1 MNFSS
6 FSPLFNSTLGN
17 FTNQLQFSHFPS
29 YIHGMN
35 APISSFGTTGP
46 NQPIESLDD
55 RSREIFMRIVETY
68 LETGEPMGSRNLA
81 RRLGISL
88 SPASIRNVM
97 SDLEHLGLIY
107 APHISA
113 GRLPTEVGL
122 RYFVDGFLEIGDL
135 SKVERQNIETQVKA
149 AAVEK
154 TVDSIL
160 TEASQLLSGLTQGAG
175 LVIAG
180 KSDVRLK
187 HIEFVRLEATKALV
201 VMVGENETVENR
213 ILDLPLGLSASTMV
227 EASNYLNAH
236 IAGRTLSE
244 ARAAIHS
251 RFTNA
256 RNELDELAKS
266 LVDQGLATWA
276 GATSNQMPQLIVRGR
291 GNLLENIDAQNDLD
305 RLRHLFNELET
316 KEGMM
321 QLLDLAE
328 TGEGVKI
335 FIGSENKL
343 FSLSGSSVVVAPY
356 RDSDQRIIGAVGVI
370 GPTRLN
376 YARIVPM
383 VDYTAQVVSKLLS

>member
-1 MNFSS
+1 MNVID
-6 FSPLFNSTLGN
+6 P
-17 FTNQLQFSHFPS
+17 PS
-29 YIHGMN
+29 IGSMSLSASDN
-35 APISSFGTTGP
+35 
-46 NQPIESLDD
+46 LDD
-55 RSREIFMRIVETY
+55 RSRAIFRHIVETY
-68 LETGEPMGSRNLA
+68 LETGEPLGSRNLA
-81 RRLGISL
+81 RQLAISL

-113 GRLPTEVGL
+113 GRLPTETGL

-135 SKVERQNIETQVKA
+135 TRDERSNIEAQVKA
-149 AAVEK
+149 AAVDK
-154 TVDSIL
+154 TVDSML

-180 KSDVRLK
+180 KTDIRLK

-201 VMVGENETVENR
+201 VIVGENGSVENR
-213 ILDLPLGLSASTMV
+213 VLDLPPGLSASTLI

-244 ARAAIHS
+244 AKLAIEA
-251 RFTNA
+251 RFREA
-256 RNELDELAKS
+256 RHELDILAKS

-276 GATSNQMPQLIVRGR
+276 GAASNHMPQLIVRGR
-291 GNLLENIDAQNDLD
+291 GNLLESIGAQEDLA
-305 RLRHLFNELET
+305 RLRHLFDELET
-316 KEGMM
+316 KEGLM

-328 TGEGVKI
+328 DGEGVKI

-356 RDSDQRIIGAVGVI
+356 RDADQRIIGAVGVI

-383 VDYTAQVVSKLLS
+383 VDYTAQVVSRLLS

>member
-1 MNFSS
+1 MNMSTPPFS
-6 FSPLFNSTLGN
+6 G
-17 FTNQLQFSHFPS
+17 
-29 YIHGMN
+29 
-35 APISSFGTTGP
+35 
-46 NQPIESLDD
+46 QPVDSLDD
-55 RSREIFMRIVETY
+55 RSRAIFRHIVETY
-68 LETGEPMGSRNLA
+68 LATGEPLGSRNLA
-81 RRLGISL
+81 RQLASPL

-113 GRLPTEVGL
+113 GRLPTEQGL

-135 SKVERQNIETQVKA
+135 TSSERSSIEAQVRA
-149 AAVEK
+149 AGQDK
-154 TVDSIL
+154 TVDAML
-160 TEASQLLSGLTQGAG
+160 TEASQMLSGLTHGAG

-201 VMVGENETVENR
+201 VIVGESGSVENR
-213 ILDLPLGLSASTMV
+213 ILELPPGLSASTLI

-236 IAGRTLSE
+236 IAGKTLGE
-244 ARAAIHS
+244 ARRAIS
-251 RFTNA
+251 GRLNSA
-256 RNELDELAKS
+256 KNELDILAKS

-276 GATSNQMPQLIVRGR
+276 GASSNHMPQLIVRGR
-291 GNLLENIDAQNDLD
+291 GNLLESIDAQEDLA

-316 KEGMM
+316 KDGLL

-328 TGEGVKI
+328 QGEGVKI
-335 FIGSENKL
+335 FIGSENQL

-383 VDYTAQVVSKLLS
+383 VDYTAQVVGRLLS

>member
-1 MNFSS
+1 
-6 FSPLFNSTLGN
+6 
-17 FTNQLQFSHFPS
+17 
-29 YIHGMN
+29 MN
-35 APISSFGTTGP
+35 APISSFGTPGP

-81 RRLGISL
+81 RQLEISL

-135 SKVERQNIETQVKA
+135 SKVERANIESQVKA

-201 VMVGENETVENR
+201 VMVGENDTVENR

-236 IAGRTLSE
+236 IAGRTLGE
-244 ARAAIHS
+244 ARSAIRS
-251 RFTNA
+251 RFANA
-256 RNELDELAKS
+256 QNELDELAKS

-321 QLLDLAE
+321 QLLELAE

-383 VDYTAQVVSKLLS
+383 VDYTAQVVSKLLR

>member
-1 MNFSS
+1 MSDKN
-6 FSPLFNSTLGN
+6 PLNTP
-17 FTNQLQFSHFPS
+17 H
-29 YIHGMN
+29 
-35 APISSFGTTGP
+35 
-46 NQPIESLDD
+46 QPIETLDV
-55 RSREIFMRIVETY
+55 RSREIFRHIVDTY
-68 LETGEPMGSRNLA
+68 LATGEPLGSRNLSRQLSVA
-81 RRLGISL
+81 L

-107 APHISA
+107 APHVSA
-113 GRLPTEVGL
+113 GRLPTEQGL
-122 RYFVDGFLEIGDL
+122 RYFVDGFMEIGNL
-135 SKVERQNIETQVKA
+135 SAQERSGIEAQMRDSA
-149 AAVEK
+149 HGE
-154 TVDSIL
+154 TVDTML
-160 TEASQLLSGLTQGAG
+160 TQASQLLSGLTQGAG

-201 VMVGENETVENR
+201 VIVGENGVVENR
-213 ILDLPLGLSASTMV
+213 ILDLPPGMSASTLV

-236 IAGRTLSE
+236 VAGRTLSE
-244 ARAAIHS
+244 ARSAIA
-251 RFTNA
+251 RRLQTA

-276 GATSNQMPQLIVRGR
+276 GATSNNQPQLIVRGR
-291 GNLLENIDAQNDLD
+291 SNLIESVAAQEDLG
-305 RLRHLFNELET
+305 RLRHLFDELET
-316 KEGMM
+316 KEGLM

-328 TGEGVKI
+328 DGEGVKI

-356 RDSDQRIIGAVGVI
+356 RDADQRIVGAVGVI

-383 VDYTAQVVSKLLS
+383 VDYTAQVLGRLMS

>member
-1 MNFSS
+1 M
-6 FSPLFNSTLGN
+6 PVGN
-17 FTNQLQFSHFPS
+17 QFGCSINALQDCALHS
-29 YIHGMN
+29 YIRRMN
-35 APISSFGTTGP
+35 ASLPP
-46 NQPIESLDD
+46 NHFQQMESLDE
-55 RSREIFMRIVETY
+55 RSREIFRTVVETY
-68 LETGEPMGSRNLA
+68 LETGEPLGSRNLSRQLSIA
-81 RRLGISL
+81 L

-107 APHISA
+107 APHVSA
-113 GRLPTEVGL
+113 GRLPTEQGL
-122 RYFVDGFLEIGDL
+122 RYFVDGFMEIGNLTAQERSGIDA
-135 SKVERQNIETQVKA
+135 KVQDA
-149 AAVEK
+149 AQGE
-154 TVDSIL
+154 TVDSML
-160 TEASQLLSGLTQGAG
+160 TQASQLLSGLTQGAG

-180 KSDVRLK
+180 KADVRLK

-201 VMVGENETVENR
+201 VMVGENGNVENR
-213 ILDLPLGLSASTMV
+213 ILDLPPGLSASTLV

-244 ARAAIHS
+244 ARTAIAARLLS
-251 RFTNA
+251 A
-256 RNELDELAKS
+256 KSELDELSKT

-276 GATSNQMPQLIVRGR
+276 GATSNNQPQLIVRGR
-291 GNLLENIDAQNDLD
+291 SNLLESMTAHEDLT
-305 RLRHLFNELET
+305 RLRHLFDELET
-316 KEGMM
+316 KEGLM

-328 TGEGVKI
+328 EGEGVKI

-383 VDYTAQVVSKLLS
+383 VDYTAQVVSRILS

>member
-1 MNFSS
+1 
-6 FSPLFNSTLGN
+6 
-17 FTNQLQFSHFPS
+17 
-29 YIHGMN
+29 MN
-35 APISSFGTTGP
+35 AFPH
-46 NQPIESLDD
+46 QPIGKQVESLDD
-55 RSREIFMRIVETY
+55 RSREIFREIVESY
-68 LETGEPMGSRNLA
+68 LANGEPLGSRNLA
-81 RRLGISL
+81 RQLSVSL
-88 SPASIRNVM
+88 SPATIRNVM

-107 APHISA
+107 APHVSA

-122 RYFVDGFLEIGDL
+122 RYFVDGFMEIGNLTSD
-135 SKVERQNIETQVKA
+135 ERAGIEAQVKSGA
-149 AAVEK
+149 QNR
-154 TVDSIL
+154 TIDSML

-201 VMVGENETVENR
+201 VMVGEQGMVENR
-213 ILDLPLGLSASTMV
+213 ILELPPGMTASTLV

-236 IAGRTLSE
+236 IAGRTLLE
-244 ARAAIHS
+244 ARNAIS
-251 RFTNA
+251 A
-256 RNELDELAKS
+256 RLQTARSELDEIART
-266 LVDQGLATWA
+266 LVDKGLATFA
-276 GATSNQMPQLIVRGR
+276 GAEGNLIPQLIVRGR
-291 GNLLENIDAQNDLD
+291 SNLIENLADQADMD
-305 RLRHLFNELET
+305 RLRQLFDELET
-316 KEGMM
+316 KEGLM

-328 TGEGVKI
+328 EGEGVKI

-383 VDYTAQVVSKLLS
+383 VDYTAQVVSRMLS

>member
-1 MNFSS
+1 
-6 FSPLFNSTLGN
+6 
-17 FTNQLQFSHFPS
+17 
-29 YIHGMN
+29 MN
-35 APISSFGTTGP
+35 ANVIAGP

-55 RSREIFMRIVETY
+55 RSREIFRHIVETY
-68 LETGEPMGSRNLA
+68 LETGEPLGSRNLS
-81 RRLGISL
+81 RQLSVSL
-88 SPASIRNVM
+88 SPASVRNVM

-113 GRLPTEVGL
+113 GRLPTEQGL
-122 RYFVDGFLEIGDL
+122 RYFVDGFMEIGALTGD
-135 SKVERQNIETQVKA
+135 ERASIEAQVRTA
-149 AAVEK
+149 ASGR
-154 TVDSIL
+154 TIDSVL

-201 VMVGENETVENR
+201 VIVGENGSVENR
-213 ILDLPLGLSASTMV
+213 ILELPPGMSASTLV
-227 EASNYLNAH
+227 EATNYLNAH
-236 IAGRTLSE
+236 IAGRTLGE
-244 ARAAIHS
+244 ARSAI
-251 RFTNA
+251 
-256 RNELDELAKS
+256 ELRYRTAKHEIDELAKS

-276 GATSNQMPQLIVRGR
+276 GAESNQMPQLIVRGR
-291 GNLLENIDAQNDLD
+291 GNLLDSLDAQDDLT
-305 RLRHLFNELET
+305 RLRDLFNELES
-316 KEGMM
+316 KQGLM

-328 TGEGVKI
+328 DGEGVKI

-356 RDSDQRIIGAVGVI
+356 RDSDERIIGALGVI

-383 VDYTAQVVSKLLS
+383 VDYTAQVVGRLLS

>member
-1 MNFSS
+1 
-6 FSPLFNSTLGN
+6 
-17 FTNQLQFSHFPS
+17 
-29 YIHGMN
+29 MN
-35 APISSFGTTGP
+35 ASLPP
-46 NQPIESLDD
+46 NHFQQMESLDD
-55 RSREIFMRIVETY
+55 RSREIFRTVVETY
-68 LETGEPMGSRNLA
+68 LETGEPLGSRNLSRQLSIA
-81 RRLGISL
+81 L

-107 APHISA
+107 APHVSA
-113 GRLPTEVGL
+113 GRLPTEQGL
-122 RYFVDGFLEIGDL
+122 RYFVDGFMEIGNLTAQERSGIDA
-135 SKVERQNIETQVKA
+135 KVKDA
-149 AAVEK
+149 AQGE
-154 TVDSIL
+154 TVDSML
-160 TEASQLLSGLTQGAG
+160 TQASQLLSGLTQGAG

-201 VMVGENETVENR
+201 VMVGENGNVENR
-213 ILDLPLGLSASTMV
+213 ILDLPLGLSASTLV

-244 ARAAIHS
+244 ARTAIS
-251 RFTNA
+251 A
-256 RNELDELAKS
+256 RLLSARSELDELSKA

-276 GATSNQMPQLIVRGR
+276 GATSNNQPQLIVRGR
-291 GNLLENIDAQNDLD
+291 SNLLESISAQEDLV
-305 RLRHLFNELET
+305 RLRHLFDELET
-316 KEGMM
+316 KEGLM

-328 TGEGVKI
+328 EGEGVKI

-383 VDYTAQVVSKLLS
+383 VDYTAQVVSRILS

>member
-1 MNFSS
+1 MTAAIS
-6 FSPLFNSTLGN
+6 
-17 FTNQLQFSHFPS
+17 QLSGQ
-29 YIHGMN
+29 ILDG
-35 APISSFGTTGP
+35 
-46 NQPIESLDD
+46 LDD
-55 RSREIFMRIVETY
+55 RSRAIFKQIVETY
-68 LETGEPMGSRNLA
+68 LETGEPLGSRSLA
-81 RRLGISL
+81 RQLAVSL

-107 APHISA
+107 APHVSA
-113 GRLPTEVGL
+113 GRLPTEIGL

-135 SKVERQNIETQVKA
+135 TKDERSSIEAQVKA
-149 AAVEK
+149 AGNDR
-154 TVDSIL
+154 TIDSML
-160 TEASQLLSGLTQGAG
+160 TEASQMLSGLTHGAG

-180 KSDVRLK
+180 KTDVRLK

-201 VMVGENETVENR
+201 VMVGENGSVENR
-213 ILDLPLGLSASTMV
+213 ILELPPGLSASTLI

-236 IAGRTLSE
+236 VSGRTLGE
-244 ARAAIHS
+244 ARRAVS
-251 RFTNA
+251 NR
-256 RNELDELAKS
+256 RNTTQFELDAIAKS

-291 GNLLENIDAQNDLD
+291 GNLLENIDAQEDLA
-305 RLRHLFNELET
+305 RLRHLFDELET
-316 KEGMM
+316 KDGLM

-328 TGEGVKI
+328 QGEGVKI
-335 FIGSENKL
+335 FIGSENQL

-383 VDYTAQVVSKLLS
+383 VDYTAQVVSRLIS

>member
-1 MNFSS
+1 MPPN
-6 FSPLFNSTLGN
+6 
-17 FTNQLQFSHFPS
+17 HS
-29 YIHGMN
+29 YIQPMN
-35 APISSFGTTGP
+35 VIHTPYSSPG
-46 NQPIESLDD
+46 NLDD
-55 RSREIFMRIVETY
+55 RSRDIFKHIVETY
-68 LETGEPMGSRNLA
+68 LETGEPVGSRNLA
-81 RRLGISL
+81 RQLEVSL

-97 SDLEHLGLIY
+97 SDLEHLGLIF
-107 APHISA
+107 APHVSA
-113 GRLPTEVGL
+113 GRLPTEIGL

-135 SKVERQNIETQVKA
+135 TTQERSNIEAQVKA
-149 AAVEK
+149 AAVDK
-154 TVDSIL
+154 SVDSML
-160 TEASQLLSGLTQGAG
+160 TEASKLLSGLTQGAG

-180 KSDVRLK
+180 KNDVRLK
-187 HIEFVRLEATKALV
+187 HIEFIRLEAEKALV
-201 VMVGENETVENR
+201 VMVGENDMVENR
-213 ILDLPLGLSASTMV
+213 ILELPLGLSASTLI

-244 ARAAIHS
+244 ARLAVGTSFA
-251 RFTNA
+251 TA
-256 RNELDELAKS
+256 RSELDELAKS

-276 GATSNQMPQLIVRGR
+276 GATSNQMPQLIVQGR
-291 GNLLENIDAQNDLD
+291 GNLLENIDVQHDLD
-305 RLRHLFNELET
+305 RLRHLFNELES

-383 VDYTAQVVSKLLS
+383 VDYTAQVISKLLP

>member
-1 MNFSS
+1 MALVLQSPYIQSMNVID
-6 FSPLFNSTLGN
+6 P
-17 FTNQLQFSHFPS
+17 PS
-29 YIHGMN
+29 IGSMSLSASDN
-35 APISSFGTTGP
+35 
-46 NQPIESLDD
+46 LDD
-55 RSREIFMRIVETY
+55 RSRAIFRHIVETY
-68 LETGEPMGSRNLA
+68 LETGEPLGSRNLA
-81 RRLGISL
+81 RQLAISL

-113 GRLPTEVGL
+113 GRLPTETGL

-135 SKVERQNIETQVKA
+135 TRDERSNIEAQVKA
-149 AAVEK
+149 AAVDR
-154 TVDSIL
+154 TVDSML

-180 KSDVRLK
+180 KTDIRLK

-201 VMVGENETVENR
+201 VIVGENGSVENR
-213 ILDLPLGLSASTMV
+213 VLDLPPGLSASTLI

-244 ARAAIHS
+244 AKLAIEA
-251 RFTNA
+251 RFREA
-256 RNELDELAKS
+256 RHELDILAKS

-276 GATSNQMPQLIVRGR
+276 GAASNHMPQLIVRGR
-291 GNLLENIDAQNDLD
+291 GNLLESIGAQEDLA
-305 RLRHLFNELET
+305 RLRHLFDELET
-316 KEGMM
+316 KEGLM

-328 TGEGVKI
+328 DGEGVKI

-356 RDSDQRIIGAVGVI
+356 RDADQRIIGAVGVI

-383 VDYTAQVVSKLLS
+383 VDYTAQVVSRLLS